1 MADLRMMMRV
11 LPLCGFVAMGGCAGA
26 ASMEEMS
33 TMTSMSGTMLSDPN
47 IAAIGHAS
55 NMDEIQTSQVA
66 LGRSQNAQVRQ
77 FAQQMVT
84 EHTAADQRMA
94 RMLQAK
100 GMTMQPEA
108 TATRLMQA
116 TQQTVASLNSR
127 SGMDLD
133 RTYMAHQV
141 QAHQW
146 TLTALDRTLIPG
158 ARDPEMKAFLANTM
172 RPAVAMHL
180 QMAQRMLAGM
190 GSGTGM
196 GTGNN
201 Q

>member
-1 MADLRMMMRV
+1 MIELRGMLRV
-11 LPLCGFVAMGGCAGA
+11 LPLCGLVAMGGCAGA
-26 ASMEEMS
+26 ARMEEMS

-47 IAAIGHAS
+47 IAAIAHAS
-55 NMDEIQTSQVA
+55 NMDEIQTSQAV
-66 LGRSQNAQVRQ
+66 LQRSQNAQVRQ

-84 EHTAADQRMA
+84 EHTAADGRMTQ
-94 RMLQAK
+94 MLQAK

-146 TLTALDRTLIPG
+146 TLTSLDRTLIPG
-158 ARDPEMKAFLANTM
+158 ARDPEMKAFLANTV

-190 GSGTGM
+190 GGGA